1 MSCVQHLHPVNRPL
15 SWQTLAPPSPE
26 PYLKFHFPPLDDS
39 ALSAF
44 HPSLVC
50 SVPVVPRV
58 NKSRKVTW
66 NSLTVFFPPVFIS
79 YTVLSQDQCPWSFL
93 QHLYQIKTFWWWIC
107 LFYLI
112 PVLWQS
118 EGYRRGRSLYCAA
131 LTSWNRT
138 VCSLHGLDQHRPHN
152 RTGRTQSH
160 PLAGSNLKENAVWT
174 VYPLPR

>member
-1 MSCVQHLHPVNRPL
+1 MMSCVQHLHPVNRPL

-93 QHLYQIKTFWWWIC
+93 QHLLPNKNI
-107 LFYLI
+107 LVMDLS
-112 PVLWQS
+112 VLS
-118 EGYRRGRSLYCAA
+118 DTCVMTIRRLSSRKVSVFCCVDFLKQNGVLAP
-131 LTSWNRT
+131 RT
-138 VCSLHGLDQHRPHN
+138 
-152 RTGRTQSH
+152 
-160 PLAGSNLKENAVWT
+160 
-174 VYPLPR
+174 